1 MTISV
6 PIPSRG
12 LTPEQAA
19 ARQKIY
25 DLPLHELNPGDP
37 QAFADQEMWWKF
49 ERLRNEDP
57 VHFTSEEHSN
67 HGNYWSLTK
76 WEDIV
81 AADTDPD
88 TFSAMAGI
96 ALADQRLLA
105 HAATRAAG
113 LDRRAVS
120 AEGVEL
126 SPEEAATTTTVTPP
140 EAPSGITSLLSM
152 DPPEHD
158 IHRGAVADGVSPS
171 TLRELEPIIRQRAGA
186 ILDGLPIGEE
196 FDWVDLVSKE
206 LTAMTLATL
215 FDYPQEHRR
224 QLTWWSDVVTMFPG
238 PDQPVKTFEEKDEI
252 MAEFRST
259 LLRLFQERGS
269 QEARKDFI
277 SLLAHSPHAGEFTL
291 GELIGDG
298 IVLLVGGNDTTR
310 NTITGSVY
318 ALNKWPEQFDKLR
331 ENPALIPSMVSETVR
346 WQTPLTHMMRVAKK
360 DVVLGGKQIRKGD
373 RVALWF
379 VSGNRD
385 EAKVENPNEYI
396 IDRKNPRQHLSF
408 GFGIHRCLGNRLAE
422 LQLRIIWEEMLARF
436 PEIKVVGEPVFSNHN
451 FVKGY
456 ESMQVI
462 IPRRA

>member
-12 LTPEQAA
+12 LTAEQAA

-25 DLPLHELNPGDP
+25 DAPLEEINPGDP
-37 QAFADQEMWWKF
+37 ASFANQEMWWKF
-49 ERLRNEDP
+49 ERLRSEDP
-57 VHFTSEEHSN
+57 VHFTSEDFSN

-88 TFSAMAGI
+88 TFSAVAGI
-96 ALADQRLLA
+96 TLGDQRALA
-105 HAATRAAG
+105 HAASRAAG
-113 LDRRAVS
+113 LDRPAVS
-120 AEGVEL
+120 AEGVQL
-126 SPEEAATTTTVTPP
+126 SAEEAATTKTVTPP
-140 EAPSGITSLLSM
+140 NVPSGISSLLSM

-158 IHRGAVADGVSPS
+158 IHRGAVADGVSPA
-171 TLRELEPIIRQRAGA
+171 TLRDLEPIIRERAGA

-215 FDYPQEHRR
+215 FDYPQEKRR
-224 QLTWWSDVVTMFPG
+224 ELTWWSDVVTMVPG
-238 PDQPVKTFEEKDEI
+238 PEQLVKTFEEKDEI
-252 MAEFRST
+252 VAEFRST
-259 LLRLFQERGS
+259 LLRLFQERGA
-269 QEARKDFI
+269 EEPRRDFI
-277 SLLAHSPHAGEFTL
+277 SLLAHSPHSKDFTL
-291 GELIGDG
+291 GELLGDG
-298 IVLLVGGNDTTR
+298 VVLLVGGNDTTR

-331 ENPALIPSMVSETVR
+331 ANPKLIPSMVAETVR
-346 WQTPLTHMMRVAKK
+346 WQTPLTHMMRVARK
-360 DVVLGGKQIRKGD
+360 DVEVRGKQIRKGD
-373 RVALWF
+373 RVAMWF

-385 EAKVENPNEYI
+385 DERVENPNEYI

-436 PEIKVVGEPVFSNHN
+436 PEIIVVGEPEFTHSN

-462 IPRRA
+462 IPRRV